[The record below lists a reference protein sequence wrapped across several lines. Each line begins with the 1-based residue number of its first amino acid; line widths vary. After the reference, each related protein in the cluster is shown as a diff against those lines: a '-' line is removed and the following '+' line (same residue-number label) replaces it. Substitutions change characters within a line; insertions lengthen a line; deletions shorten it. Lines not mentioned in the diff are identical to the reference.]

1 MKSKISYRMFCTGL
15 AGVVISGM
23 FLDGKLWGVALV
35 CILIFGIIGTLG
47 YMTMNIPEV
56 LSSLEPKSI
65 KDRKNENREHT
76 YQTWIAT
83 KKGIRL

>member
-15 AGVVISGM
+15 AGVVFSGM

-56 LSSLEPKSI
+56 LNSLEPKSI
-65 KDRKNENREHT
+65 TNKKEQNRERT
-76 YQTWIAT
+76 YQAWIAT
-83 KKGIRL
+83 TKTRL